1 MAHKQFHEMI
11 QLSIYGELDQ
21 QDQQRLDKHLAA
33 CLPCR
38 SEQEDIR
45 KFHSTLSAYKPVSV
59 QERDL
64 VDARRSLRMTV
75 GSAGPTQSL
84 AERILDVFSEPFF
97 PKYGPKYGPTYG
109 TALAAAATLAVG
121 IGLGYYFFGSSRQP
135 EASGLFRT
143 IAETEQADFNQ
154 GEAQVSN
161 FRFVFKNEATGD
173 IEFTFDATTPVRI
186 KGNVKSDE
194 RVQKIL
200 ARVAVSAENP
210 GARLGAV
217 SAIAGHSE
225 NALPIANEIKT
236 ALISVA
242 KYDENRGVRAEAL
255 RALEKFLPDPEV
267 VQAYVFVLKTEKNT
281 GMKIAAIT
289 GLSKA
294 KFMPGSMGQD
304 LLDILKEKVQS
315 DDNNYVRL
323 RAQVALREAKQ
334 Q

>member
-1 MAHKQFHEMI
+1 
-11 QLSIYGELDQ
+11 
-21 QDQQRLDKHLAA
+21 
-33 CLPCR
+33 
-38 SEQEDIR
+38 
-45 KFHSTLSAYKPVSV
+45 LSAYKPVSV

-64 VDARRSLRMTV
+64 VDARRSLRMTL
-75 GSAGPTQSL
+75 GSASPSL
-84 AERILDVFSEPFF
+84 VERILDVFSVPLF
-97 PKYGPKYGPTYG
+97 PKYG

-121 IGLGYYFFGSSRQP
+121 VGLGYYFFGSSRQP
-135 EASGLFRT
+135 ETHGLFRT

-161 FRFVFKNEATGD
+161 FRFVNKNEVTGD

-217 SAIAGHSE
+217 SAIGDHTE
-225 NALPIANEIKT
+225 RALPIANEIKI

-281 GMKIAAIT
+281 GMKIAAIN

-294 KFMPGSMGQD
+294 KFTPGSMGQD

-315 DDNNYVRL
+315 DDNNYIRI
-323 RAQVALREAKQ
+323 RAQAALREAKQ

>member
-1 MAHKQFHEMI
+1 M
-11 QLSIYGELDQ
+11 
-21 QDQQRLDKHLAA
+21 
-33 CLPCR
+33 
-38 SEQEDIR
+38 
-45 KFHSTLSAYKPVSV
+45 SAYKPVSV

-64 VDARRSLRMTV
+64 VDARRSLRMTL
-75 GSAGPTQSL
+75 GSAGPAQSL
-84 AERILDVFSEPFF
+84 VERILDVFSVPLF
-97 PKYGPKYGPTYG
+97 PKYGPTYG

>member
-11 QLSIYGELDQ
+11 QLSIYGELGS
-21 QDQQRLDKHLAA
+21 QDQQRLDKHLAT
-33 CLPCR
+33 CLSCT

-45 KFHSTLSAYKPVSV
+45 KFHSTLLAYKPVSV
-59 QERDL
+59 RERDL
-64 VDARRSLRMTV
+64 VDARRSLRMTL
-75 GSAGPTQSL
+75 GNAEPAQSL
-84 AERILDVFSEPFF
+84 VGRILDIFSAPLF
-97 PKYGPKYGPTYG
+97 PKYGPKYG
-109 TALAAAATLAVG
+109 TALAAAATLAIG
-121 IGLGYYFFGSSRQP
+121 IGLGYYFFGPSRQP
-135 EASGLFRT
+135 ETNGLFRT

-161 FRFVFKNEATGD
+161 FRFVNKNEVTGD

-200 ARVAVSAENP
+200 ARAAVSAENP
-210 GARLGAV
+210 GTRLGAV
-217 SAIAGHSE
+217 TAIAGYSE
-225 NALPIANEIKT
+225 KTLPVANEIKT

-267 VQAYVFVLKTEKNT
+267 VQAYVYVLKTEKNT

-294 KFMPGSMGQD
+294 KFMPGAMGQD

-315 DDNNYVRL
+315 DDNNYIRI
-323 RAQVALREAKQ
+323 RAQAALREAKQ

>member
-1 MAHKQFHEMI
+1 
-11 QLSIYGELDQ
+11 
-21 QDQQRLDKHLAA
+21 
-33 CLPCR
+33 
-38 SEQEDIR
+38 
-45 KFHSTLSAYKPVSV
+45 LSAYKPVSV

-64 VDARRSLRMTV
+64 VDARRSLRMTL
-75 GSAGPTQSL
+75 GSASPSL
-84 AERILDVFSEPFF
+84 VERILDVFSVPLF
-97 PKYGPKYGPTYG
+97 PKYGPKYG
-109 TALAAAATLAVG
+109 TALAALATLAVG

-135 EASGLFRT
+135 ETHGLFRT

-161 FRFVFKNEATGD
+161 FRFVNKNEATGD

-210 GARLGAV
+210 GARLRAV

-225 NALPIANEIKT
+225 TALPIAIEIKT

-267 VQAYVFVLKTEKNT
+267 VQAYVYVLKTEKNT

-315 DDNNYVRL
+315 DDNNYIRI
-323 RAQVALREAKQ
+323 RAQAALREAKQ